1 MIASGSLVSRM
12 QPLNICL
19 RARQRAIGKQTPYV
33 GSVACS
39 VWRKDRAFNR
49 KHCDVHH
56 IRHHCAPPGHGSLG
70 AISQPPLAGEPQK
83 KGRCT
88 RHIYPW
94 ALSTV
99 LMKVVLEGATP
110 QAIYLNISS
119 DAAIGVSHNFFD
131 GSPASMSLGRML
143 SRELGVPGGKSI

>member
-1 MIASGSLVSRM
+1 MLLFRKANKRKMIASGSLVSRM
-12 QPLNICL
+12 KPLGICL
-19 RARQRAIGKQTPYV
+19 WARQRAIGKQPPYV

-56 IRHHCAPPGHGSLG
+56 IRHHCAPPDHGGLG
-70 AISQPPLAGEPQK
+70 AISQPPLAGEPQN

-99 LMKVVLEGATP
+99 VMKVVLEGHTTGDIPKYFFRCSYWSEP
-110 QAIYLNISS
+110 QLFRWIS
-119 DAAIGVSHNFFD
+119 DQHVS
-131 GSPASMSLGRML
+131 R
-143 SRELGVPGGKSI
+143 